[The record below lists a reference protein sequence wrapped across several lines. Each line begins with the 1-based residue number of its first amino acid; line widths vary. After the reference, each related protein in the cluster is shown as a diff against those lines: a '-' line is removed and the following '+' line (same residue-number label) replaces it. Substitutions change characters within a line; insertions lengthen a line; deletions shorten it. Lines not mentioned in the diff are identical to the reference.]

1 MLPPGYLC
9 IWLQEHLLS
18 ASHEVLCWNVNNNF
32 YHVAG
37 QAAKQQMMP
46 PLLWM
51 SDNHYAHSL
60 ISAVLSP
67 TDKDTDLHSGLV
79 DQL

>member
-1 MLPPGYLC
+1 MDIILVNITRIFTIC
-9 IWLQEHLLS
+9 
-18 ASHEVLCWNVNNNF
+18 SHGVLCWNVNNNF

-37 QAAKQQMMP
+37 LTAKQQMMP

-60 ISAVLSP
+60 IRAVLSP
-67 TDKDTDLHSGLV
+67 TDIDIDLHSVLV